1 MQIEIPTANALELI
15 KDAARQ
21 LTGFKRR
28 MFQAQTT
35 VELLGG
41 IARRAES
48 VFGWNRQTVTLGLH
62 ERRSRVHCLERF
74 KERGRLSTE
83 EKNPALVQEIH
94 RLAEPHSQADPQLKH
109 PFAYTRLTAKAIRQ
123 RLLDQGGDR
132 KQPLPTLRTFSSL
145 LNRLGYRLR
154 SVQKC
159 LPAKKIPQTDA
170 IFANVRAL
178 NQAADASPETVRVS
192 VDCKAT
198 VAVGDYS
205 RDGQARGSEPVKAL
219 DHDMEIKTKL
229 IPCGLL
235 QTKAGELT
243 VAFGQSA
250 KTSDFV
256 ADVIADWAGRKQPSF
271 PQVKELLINLDNG
284 PESSGQRTQFLQRM
298 VDLADATGWRIH
310 LVYYP
315 PYHSKYNPVERCWG
329 VLERHWNGAL
339 LSNVPTAL
347 AWCSS
352 MTWKGL
358 KPLVWLC
365 EEVYAKG
372 VRLGRE
378 AKQALE
384 RRLTR
389 SATLPKWDVLIEPKA
404 LVH

>member
-1 MQIEIPTANALELI
+1 MQIEIPATNAFELI
-15 KDAARQ
+15 KEASGQ

-28 MFQAQTT
+28 AFQAKTT

-41 IARRAES
+41 MARRAES

-62 ERRSRVHCLERF
+62 ERRSHVHCLERF
-74 KERGRLSTE
+74 AERGRHSTE
-83 EKNPALVQEIH
+83 EKNPTLVQEIQ
-94 RLAEPHSQADPQLKH
+94 RMVEPQSQADPQLKH
-109 PFAYTRLTAKAIRQ
+109 PFAYTRLTAKGIGQ
-123 RLLDQGGDR
+123 RLLDQGGER
-132 KQPLPTLRTFSSL
+132 EQPLPTVRTLSSL

-154 SVQKC
+154 SVKKC

-178 NQAADASPETVRVS
+178 NQAADASPEMVRVS

-198 VAVGDYS
+198 VVMGDYS
-205 RDGQARGSEPVKAL
+205 RDGQARGCEAVKAA
-219 DHDMEIKTKL
+219 DHDMAIKTKL
-229 IPCGLL
+229 TPCGLL

-256 ADVIADWAGRKQPSF
+256 ADVIAEWARRKQPSL
-271 PQVKELLINLDNG
+271 PRVKELLINLDNG
-284 PESSGQRTQFLQRM
+284 PENSGRRTQFLQRM

-329 VLERHWNGAL
+329 VLESHWNGAL

-365 EEVYAKG
+365 ERVYAKG

-384 RRLTR
+384 LRLKR
-389 SATLPKWDVLIEPKA
+389 STTLPKWDVLIEPKA
-404 LVH
+404 LVR